1 MDEVELVNRTCVK
14 CGKVFQEIK
23 HPKGNKR
30 KFCSEKCRKEFRKAY
45 RKEYFRKRYAE
56 DEEYRKRV
64 TESNSKYLIEKRKVD
79 KAKAIKD
86 AAIDLY
92 NAETLED
99 ILAILD
105 EKFNMK
111 AEVYDKYA
119 HSLRVSKESRS

>member
-1 MDEVELVNRTCVK
+1 MDEAKLVNRTCVN
-14 CGKVFQEIK
+14 CGKVFQEVK
-23 HPKGNKR
+23 HPRGNKR
-30 KFCSEKCRKEFRKAY
+30 KFCSDKCRVEFRKAY
-45 RKEYFRKRYAE
+45 RKEYFRKRYTE

-64 TESNSKYLIEKRKVD
+64 MENNSKYLIEKRKVD

-119 HSLRVSKESRS
+119 HSLRVPKESRS